1 MSYSVE
7 CSRDD
12 DSTAAAAAAGA
23 AAVAEDGD
31 DDDDDEKYRVVGN
44 RRDCDSNRY
53 RVDDDDGANSNIM
66 FDIIILL

>member
-53 RVDDDDGANSNIM
+53 RIEMMMVLIVISCLIS
-66 FDIIILL
+66 